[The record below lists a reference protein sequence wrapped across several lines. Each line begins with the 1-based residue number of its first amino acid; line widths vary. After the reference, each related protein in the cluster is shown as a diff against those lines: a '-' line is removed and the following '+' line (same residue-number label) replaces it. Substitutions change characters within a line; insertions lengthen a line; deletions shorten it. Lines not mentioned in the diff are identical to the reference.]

1 MKNRKDFDPISFDFP
16 EGLEDISEKLLDDH
30 KVLYEGYVNK
40 TNEIQSKVDATDLDK
55 AEPNQSYSEFG
66 ELKRQETFSVNG
78 MKLHEVYFNHLKKGG
93 SPLEGPL
100 KEMIGKDFG
109 SVDAW
114 KKEMIATGIASR
126 GWAILA
132 YDFKDD
138 RLHIYG
144 QDAHN
149 VGAVWSAA
157 PIIALDVY
165 EHAYFTDY
173 GKDRKQYID
182 AFFKNL
188 DFAAANKIVAE
199 WKLDQ
204 MHKG

>member
-1 MKNRKDFDPISFDFP
+1 MQFDFSG
-16 EGLEDISEKLLDDH
+16 GLDGMSEKMLNDH
-30 KVLYEGYVNK
+30 KALYEGYVSK
-40 TNEIQSKVDATDLDK
+40 TNEIQEKVDKADK
-55 AEPNQSYSEFG
+55 SRANQSFSEFG

-78 MKLHEVYFNHLKKGG
+78 MKLHEVYFYHLKKGG
-93 SPLEGPL
+93 TDIGPVL
-100 KEMIGKDFG
+100 KAMIEADFD

-114 KKEMIATGIASR
+114 KEEMVATGIASR

-132 YDFKDD
+132 FDYKDM

-149 VGAVWSAA
+149 IGAVWGCA
-157 PIIALDVY
+157 PLIALDVY

-173 GKDRKQYID
+173 GKSRADYIE

-188 DFAAANKIVAE
+188 DFMAVEEVITTWEVDKHH
-199 WKLDQ
+199 WTKQ
-204 MHKG
+204 